1 MGTSQKRKAEQPV
14 NLWEKKKN
22 LFNSTSI
29 LQNGGKSK
37 VKLVAFKY
45 N

>member
-14 NLWEKKKN
+14 NLWEKKKIC
-22 LFNSTSI
+22 ST
-29 LQNGGKSK
+29 LLVFYKMEGKA
-37 VKLVAFKY
+37 KL

>member
-14 NLWEKKKN
+14 NLWKKKIC
-22 LFNSTSI
+22 ST
-29 LQNGGKSK
+29 LLVFYKMEEK
-37 VKLVAFKY
+37 AKL